1 MDNIDYGS
9 LYGSLDCL
17 GDTVDVDLSQYE
29 NDGGSVLDEIPE
41 NSRFV
46 KLSDFL
52 ERGDDEYE
60 KWGLE

>member
-1 MDNIDYGS
+1 MDNID
-9 LYGSLDCL
+9 YGSLDCL
-17 GDTVDVDLSQYE
+17 GDTVDIDLSQYA
-29 NDGGSVLDEIPE
+29 NCCGSVLDEIPE